1 MSCFCGNPAV
11 VRTSWTNINPGRRF
25 QACSQ
30 VPGCGFFV
38 WVDPPMCAR
47 AIAISPGLLRTRNE
61 LQQAL
66 AGMVAEN
73 RRLKICLIGSWI
85 FFILF
90 MLM

>member
-47 AIAISPGLLRTRNE
+47 AIAIIPGLLRTRMNY
-61 LQQAL
+61 
-66 AGMVAEN
+66 N
-73 RRLKICLIGSWI
+73 RLWLEWLLKIEG
-85 FFILF
+85 
-90 MLM
+90 